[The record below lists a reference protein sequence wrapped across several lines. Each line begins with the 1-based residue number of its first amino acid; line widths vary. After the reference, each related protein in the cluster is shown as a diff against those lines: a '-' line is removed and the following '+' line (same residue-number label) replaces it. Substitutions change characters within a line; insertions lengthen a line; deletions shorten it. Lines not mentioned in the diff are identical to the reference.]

1 MLPVCVKRSRLYCS
15 TIIFCN
21 LIFKSASKLQLCL
34 SSCLY
39 GAWNACI
46 LWLKRDCSGQSHVI
60 RQVVPPTLSII
71 KAIPPSSGTWYKVF
85 TADRSFVWVTMLTY
99 EEVFDK
105 ALDYL
110 CMENNSNV
118 GFFFMITRGHEMIS
132 RKEVEIHN
140 ILSVLNLALF
150 CNHKILITVFSL
162 SQLFK

>member
-21 LIFKSASKLQLCL
+21 LIFKSASKLQLCPL
-34 SSCLY
+34 SCLH

-85 TADRSFVWVTMLTY
+85 TADRSFVYNAYIRGSIWQSTGFPLY
-99 EEVFDK
+99 GKQFK
-105 ALDYL
+105 
-110 CMENNSNV
+110 CR
-118 GFFFMITRGHEMIS
+118 FFFMITRGHEMIS